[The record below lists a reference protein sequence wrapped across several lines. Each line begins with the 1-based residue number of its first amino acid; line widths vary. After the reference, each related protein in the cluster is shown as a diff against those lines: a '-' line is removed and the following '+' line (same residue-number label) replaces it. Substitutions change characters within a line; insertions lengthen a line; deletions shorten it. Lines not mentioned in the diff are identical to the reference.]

1 MTNMDKLYEAVEARG
16 PVCVGLDTDFS
27 YLPADF
33 VDSTLSKGENIVRF
47 NKKLIDAT
55 KAVAGCYKVQIAYY
69 ESLGL
74 EGLKAYADTL
84 KAVREAGVPVIADIK
99 RGDIAKTAEMYAMGH
114 FTGDFEADFVT
125 LAPYMGLD
133 SISPY
138 LPYAEKQGKGMFVLC
153 RTSNGGAKDF
163 EYEKLAD
170 GRHVYDLV
178 GDKLNALGK
187 GYMGE
192 HGYSSIGLVI
202 GGTHIEEATE
212 IRAKYQDSFFLIP
225 GYGAQ
230 GGKAEDIA
238 QYLSK
243 GNGGVVNSS
252 RGILLAYKK
261 QPGAAFDEAAYNECV
276 NMKEAIAHACSRCE
290 ATVLRH
296 EVIADDIRLLTALWP
311 DREHVPHAG
320 QFFTLRAWGAD
331 EAPFLSRPISV
342 HKWDAE
348 TQTVEFLYA
357 VVGEGTRKLTTLKKG
372 DSFQLTGPMGNGFDV
387 ADILSKY
394 KKIAVVGG
402 GIGTAPMYQLTREL
416 AAGGVKPDVFFG
428 FRDKPYCMEEYRSI
442 AGIVKV
448 STDTGAV
455 GFHGFVTQLYDP
467 ADYDVV
473 LVCGPT
479 VMMRNAARL
488 CAEKGTPCFV
498 SLEKKMACGIGACLG
513 CTCETRSGEGK
524 SVCKNGPVFDAAEVF

>member
-1 MTNMDKLYEAVEARG
+1 MTNMDKLYEAVAARG

-33 VDSTLSKGENIVRF
+33 VDTALTKGENIVRF

-74 EGLKAYADTL
+74 EGMKAYAETL
-84 KAVREAGVPVIADIK
+84 AAVREAGIPVIADIK

-114 FTGDFEADFVT
+114 FTGDFESDFVT

-187 GYMGE
+187 DYMGE

-238 QYLSK
+238 QYLTK

-261 QPGAAFDEAAYNECV
+261 QPGVGDVLTVRPEDGQQAD
-276 NMKEAIAHACSRCE
+276 
-290 ATVLRH
+290 VLR
-296 EVIADDIRLLTALWP
+296 DDLMAQDSGLTA
-311 DREHVPHAG
+311 
-320 QFFTLRAWGAD
+320 
-331 EAPFLSRPISV
+331 
-342 HKWDAE
+342 
-348 TQTVEFLYA
+348 
-357 VVGEGTRKLTTLKKG
+357 
-372 DSFQLTGPMGNGFDV
+372 
-387 ADILSKY
+387 
-394 KKIAVVGG
+394 
-402 GIGTAPMYQLTREL
+402 
-416 AAGGVKPDVFFG
+416 
-428 FRDKPYCMEEYRSI
+428 
-442 AGIVKV
+442 
-448 STDTGAV
+448 
-455 GFHGFVTQLYDP
+455 
-467 ADYDVV
+467 
-473 LVCGPT
+473 
-479 VMMRNAARL
+479 
-488 CAEKGTPCFV
+488 
-498 SLEKKMACGIGACLG
+498 G
-513 CTCETRSGEGK
+513 CTHGQWPPSCSHTR
-524 SVCKNGPVFDAAEVF
+524 CKRPRRRLRPAASCRPAGCRGWS

>member
-1 MTNMDKLYEAVEARG
+1 MINKLITRIKETNAPIV
-16 PVCVGLDTDFS
+16 VGLD
-27 YLPADF
+27 PMMKF
-33 VDSTLSKGENIVRF
+33 VPEYIKKAAFTEYGE
-47 NKKLIDAT
+47 T
-55 KAVAGCYKVQIAYY
+55 
-69 ESLGL
+69 L
-74 EGLKAYADTL
+74 EGAAEAIWQYNKGIVDAIYDLVP
-84 KAVREAGVPVIADIK
+84 AVKPQVAMYEQFGIPGMVAFKKTVDYCKEKGLIVIGDIK

-187 GYMGE
+187 DYMGE

-238 QYLSK
+238 QYLTK

-261 QPGAAFDEAAYNECV
+261 QPGVAFDEAAYNECV
-276 NMKEAIAHACSRCE
+276 NMKEAIAHACS
-290 ATVLRH
+290 
-296 EVIADDIRLLTALWP
+296 LL
-311 DREHVPHAG
+311 
-320 QFFTLRAWGAD
+320 
-331 EAPFLSRPISV
+331 
-342 HKWDAE
+342 
-348 TQTVEFLYA
+348 
-357 VVGEGTRKLTTLKKG
+357 
-372 DSFQLTGPMGNGFDV
+372 
-387 ADILSKY
+387 
-394 KKIAVVGG
+394 
-402 GIGTAPMYQLTREL
+402 
-416 AAGGVKPDVFFG
+416 
-428 FRDKPYCMEEYRSI
+428 
-442 AGIVKV
+442 
-448 STDTGAV
+448 
-455 GFHGFVTQLYDP
+455 
-467 ADYDVV
+467 
-473 LVCGPT
+473 
-479 VMMRNAARL
+479 
-488 CAEKGTPCFV
+488 
-498 SLEKKMACGIGACLG
+498 
-513 CTCETRSGEGK
+513 
-524 SVCKNGPVFDAAEVF
+524 